1 MHTITARELNQMDAR
16 GWQEILSGPPE
27 TALRWLCAAAE
38 QGVIEA
44 QVHLAQ
50 RYLEG
55 RGCDADPA
63 QAVPWLRL
71 AANEGHAMG
80 MNLLGRCYENA
91 WGLKK
96 DAVMATYWFRH
107 AALAGL
113 DWGLYNYATS
123 LALGRGTPVN
133 HVQARVFFQ
142 QAADQGHAKSWNF
155 LGSFHEDGWAGERD
169 LEQALSC
176 YLRAAQGKDF
186 RGAFNAARLMAD
198 QGRGDEALPLLQVA
212 WHEGHAA
219 FRTQMQDFMAMHFPQ
234 DWLKAVCSPAAHQ
247 DTRTGSCSSSTP

>member
-1 MHTITARELNQMDAR
+1 MDAQ

-27 TALRWLCAAAE
+27 TTLRWLHAAAE

-55 RGCDADPA
+55 KGCQADPA
-63 QAVPWLRL
+63 HAVPWLRL
-71 AANEGHAMG
+71 AASEGHPMG

-123 LALGRGTPVN
+123 LALGRGTPVD
-133 HVQARVFFQ
+133 HAQARTFFQ
-142 QAADQGHAKSWNF
+142 QAANQGHAKSWNF

-169 LEQALSC
+169 LEQALDC
-176 YLRAAQGKDF
+176 YLRAAQGNDF
-186 RGAFNAARLMAD
+186 RGAFNAARLLAE
-198 QGRGDEALPLLQVA
+198 QGQNDRALPLLQQA
-212 WHEGHAA
+212 WRLGHSA
-219 FRTQMQDFMAMHFPQ
+219 FQEQMRDYIATHYPQ
-234 DWLKAVCSPAAHQ
+234 EWQ
-247 DTRTGSCSSSTP
+247 DTVTA